1 MADHKRQDRQLPYP
15 GPYIGIVKG
24 TADVNRMGRLDVYI
38 PEIQD
43 TWDNESE
50 IPLADRTVTVSYC
63 SPFAG
68 QTPNVDAKANPG
80 FANTQK
86 SYGFWMVPPD
96 VETRVLVMFAN
107 GNINKGFWIGCIPEI
122 GMNHMV
128 PGIASADPA
137 RATGTDDDKDYYK
150 DELGLSNIPVAEA
163 NRTSSESF
171 KDYGPGVSYDVD
183 RSYGQRPIHTYHADE
198 LIKQGLIEDIIR
210 GTTSSSA
217 RRETPSQVFGI
228 STPGPIDPSG
238 QQAPARE
245 AGNLHALTEDGAKLS
260 HSRLGGHQFVMDDG
274 TPPSHNGK
282 NFTTDIQNE
291 LVRIRTRSGAQ
302 ILLHNTED
310 LVYIINNSG
319 DAWIELSKNGKI
331 DVYANDSI
339 SVHTNNDLNLRAERD
354 INIESGRNI
363 NLKATGQN
371 EFKEGDSEDNNHLIN
386 SDQDSITGRI
396 HMDAKDNIEMIS
408 AKSVEVKAGEDME
421 IFTVKDFAVKSEEQ
435 TIIEAQKDLR
445 VMTREDFM
453 LYVTDSSNIEIGSSS
468 AGDSTGIGN
477 LNVFI
482 KNDIDMTVGR
492 TVRKHIT
499 TDNILSVGADNK
511 VFAGNDH
518 LVNTGNEIHFNTS
531 GKVASTVYDTAQRP
545 AADLVGDLGERVPVD
560 VVVPLTTFPNAITPE
575 NKAPYGE
582 RESIMKRVPTA
593 EPYAEHEN
601 KRQGF
606 INFTDQVV
614 TDREQPDDRSN
625 EAVINEAGQ
634 STKLGAAG
642 KAFRSIGGA
651 RYSGKGPEA

>member
-1 MADHKRQDRQLPYP
+1 MATLKRRDTQLLNP
-15 GPYIGIVKG
+15 GPYVGIVKG

-38 PEIQD
+38 PELQD
-43 TWDNESE
+43 VWTEE
-50 IPLADRTVTVSYC
+50 TGKVPLLENTITVNYC

-68 QTPNVDAKANPG
+68 QTPYVDAKGQTG
-80 FANTQK
+80 FAETQK

-96 VETRVLVMFAN
+96 VETRVLVIFAN
-107 GNINKGFWIGCIPEI
+107 NNINEGYWIGCIPDF

-128 PGIASADPA
+128 PGIATQDAS
-137 RATGTDDDKDYYK
+137 RVLGDDDKDYYVK
-150 DELGLSNIPVAEA
+150 DLKLSDIPAAEA
-163 NRTSSESF
+163 NRKSEESF
-171 KDYGPGVSYDVD
+171 IKTNTGYDVD
-183 RSYGQRPIHTYHADE
+183 RSAGQRPVHTYHADE
-198 LIKQGLIEDIIR
+198 LVKQGLIEDNIR
-210 GTTSSSA
+210 GTTTSSA

-228 STPGPIDPSG
+228 STPGPIDPKG
-238 QQAPARE
+238 QSAPARE
-245 AGNLHALTEDGAKLS
+245 SANRHGLTQDGSKVS

-274 TPPSHNGK
+274 TPPKHDGVK
-282 NFTTDIQNE
+282 FTTDIENE

-302 ILLHNTED
+302 ILLHNSED

-319 DAWIELSKNGKI
+319 DAWIELSKGGKI
-331 DVYANDSI
+331 DVYANDSV
-339 SVHTNNDLNLRAERD
+339 SMHTNSDFNLRAERD

-371 EFKEGDSEDNNHLIN
+371 KEEQLIN
-386 SDQDSITGRI
+386 SDKEAITGRI
-396 HMDAKDNIEMIS
+396 HIDASDNIEMIS
-408 AKSVEVKAGEDME
+408 AKSVEIKAGEDME
-421 IFTVKDFAVKSEEQ
+421 VFTVKDFAVKSEEQ

-445 VMTREDFM
+445 VMTREDLLLFA
-453 LYVTDSSNIEIGSSS
+453 TDSANIEIGSS

-477 LNVFI
+477 VNVFV

-499 TDNILSVGADNK
+499 TDNILSVGTDNK

-531 GKVASTVYDTAQRP
+531 GKVTSSVYATAQRP

-560 VVVPLTTFPNAITPE
+560 VVVPLTTFTNKITPE

-593 EPYAEHEN
+593 EPYEEHEN
-601 KRQGF
+601 KKRG
-606 INFTDQVV
+606 IEVDFTAPKY
-614 TDREQPDDRSN
+614 TDRETDDNRDAKSD
-625 EAVINEAGQ
+625 
-634 STKLGAAG
+634 
-642 KAFRSIGGA
+642 IGGD